1 MTKNIFLIFGFI
13 FLMGLSACEIKTPE
27 IHGIV
32 LDAETKQPVEDG
44 WVQASM
50 WITTKTVSGDV
61 GKVVSVEKPH
71 TRTGKD
77 GKFII
82 PSKELKKP
90 PFPISFGIKVD
101 KFEIVVATLNKSGR
115 TELDLKELDKKK
127 VEAIIFMEDL
137 DKAWQKELKHIP
149 PEKFLQEK
157 ELREFSSLQAFY
169 NYCLTGR
176 FSTEAP
182 SGSEG
187 CDDWELEYI
196 IKKHEKFLIDYQ
208 INIEQKGYSIIFDQL
223 ASLYEKKGDIKNAIE
238 ILKKSIALM
247 ERKGLLKFP
256 EWQKNKENIERKIE
270 ALSKKAK

>member
-1 MTKNIFLIFGFI
+1 MTKIIFLIFGFI

-61 GKVVSVEKPH
+61 GKVISVEKPH

-115 TELDLKELDKKK
+115 TELDLKELDKKR

-176 FSTEAP
+176 FSAEAP

-196 IKKHEKFLIDYQ
+196 IKKHEDYLKKYTEKQ
-208 INIEQKGYSIIFDQL
+208 ENRSRNSIIFEQL
-223 ASLYEKKGDIKNAIE
+223 GLLYEKKGNYEKALANLEKARALRLFSPKDIDNE
-238 ILKKSIALM
+238 
-247 ERKGLLKFP
+247 
-256 EWQKNKENIERKIE
+256 IERIRKRLI
-270 ALSKKAK
+270 KR

>member
-1 MTKNIFLIFGFI
+1 
-13 FLMGLSACEIKTPE
+13 
-27 IHGIV
+27 

-61 GKVVSVEKPH
+61 GKVISVEKPH

-115 TELDLKELDKKK
+115 TELDLKELDKKR

-176 FSTEAP
+176 FSAEAP

-223 ASLYEKKGDIKNAIE
+223 ASLYEKKGDIKKAIE

-256 EWQKNKENIERKIE
+256 EWQKNKENIERKIKV
-270 ALSKKAK
+270 LSKKAK

>member
-1 MTKNIFLIFGFI
+1 MIKILGLLFGI
-13 FLMGLSACEIKTPE
+13 IMIIGLSGCEIKTPE
-27 IHGIV
+27 IHGLV

-50 WITTKTVSGDV
+50 WITIKTFSGDV
-61 GKVVSVEKPH
+61 GQVISIEKPH

-82 PSKELKKP
+82 PSKELRKP
-90 PFPISFGIKVD
+90 PFPISFGTKVD
-101 KFEIVVATLNKSGR
+101 KFEIVVATVNKSGR
-115 TELDLKELDKKK
+115 TEVDLKDLGKKK
-127 VEAIIFMEDL
+127 IEAIIYMDDL

-176 FSTEAP
+176 FSAEAP

-196 IKKHEKFLIDYQ
+196 IKKHEDYLKRY
-208 INIEQKGYSIIFDQL
+208 IERPESRSRNSIIFEQL
-223 ASLYEKKGDIKNAIE
+223 GLLYEKKGNYEKALDNLEKAKALRLFSPKDIDNE
-238 ILKKSIALM
+238 
-247 ERKGLLKFP
+247 
-256 EWQKNKENIERKIE
+256 IERIRKRLI
-270 ALSKKAK
+270 KR